1 LQKQN
6 TGASTK
12 GSVPKNSKKQSVAS
26 TGRGKLKNVPKK
38 KVVSEVV
45 TLKTMIEQSEILP
58 PVVEEDIDKTAIQSV
73 SEDDEDSDPAETAKA
88 VGKAAM
94 NKHAIHMDVKSAI
107 RKPTKPK
114 SVIWS
119 YFTRRKQVCSVLT
132 SYNMIN

>member
-1 LQKQN
+1 MVSEAL
-6 TGASTK
+6 
-12 GSVPKNSKKQSVAS
+12 PSKPIFEQLEIPVNEVDSDKS
-26 TGRGKLKNVPKK
+26 
-38 KVVSEVV
+38 VVS
-45 TLKTMIEQSEILP
+45 I
-58 PVVEEDIDKTAIQSV
+58 
-73 SEDDEDSDPAETAKA
+73 SEDDEDSDPAETAKE